1 MENLHDTLPCFFFN
15 NHKNYPTM
23 MKRALHQSVVPLM
36 AVVFTLVAALV
47 CTSCGTDSRHFRI
60 DGRLLHLNQGE
71 FYVYSPDGTI
81 NGLDTIKVQA
91 GRFSYEVA
99 CDRPMTLMIVFPNF
113 TEQPVFAQPGKS
125 VDLKGDA
132 SHLKEMTVKGT
143 EDNELMNKFREM
155 IHNAAP
161 PEMKKCAQL
170 FVEDH
175 PESRVGAYLVDRY
188 FIHDANPDTKTA
200 VRLVDL
206 MIEKQPDNGYLKR
219 QKRQLTASFV
229 ATKGADIP
237 NVLGTTVDGKTIGR
251 VQLTKAPVTVVCAL
265 ATWKYESMSQF
276 RRLAAYA
283 ASQQGRV
290 AVVGVSIDASPS
302 LVCSQLASQIG
313 ISDSASG
320 LAFGPSSGSSSGSA
334 SGLSSGPSSGSAS
347 ASAQASSS
355 SRSSSTCYVV
365 CDGKMVESPFFTRL
379 GLTGVPDNIVIK
391 NGRIAAAH
399 LTDNQLTEFI
409 KEKQK

>member
-1 MENLHDTLPCFFFN
+1 
-15 NHKNYPTM
+15 
-23 MKRALHQSVVPLM
+23 MKRALHQSVVSLM

-143 EDNELMNKFREM
+143 KDNELMNKFREM

-302 LVCSQLASQIG
+302 LVRSQLASQIG
-313 ISDSASG
+313 ISDSSSG
-320 LAFGPSSGSSSGSA
+320 LAFGPSSGSSSGLA
-334 SGLSSGPSSGSAS
+334 SGSSSGSAS
-347 ASAQASSS
+347 AAAQGSSS

>member
-1 MENLHDTLPCFFFN
+1 
-15 NHKNYPTM
+15 M

-143 EDNELMNKFREM
+143 KDNELMNKFREM
-155 IHNAAP
+155 IRNAAP

-170 FVEDH
+170 FVQDH

-188 FIHDANPDTKTA
+188 FIHDANPDPKTA

-206 MIEKQPDNGYLKR
+206 MIEKQPENGYLKR

-302 LVCSQLASQIG
+302 LVRSQLASQIG

-334 SGLSSGPSSGSAS
+334 SGLASGSSFGSLSAS
-347 ASAQASSS
+347 ASAAAQGSSS

>member
-1 MENLHDTLPCFFFN
+1 
-15 NHKNYPTM
+15 

-170 FVEDH
+170 FVQDH

-229 ATKGADIP
+229 AAKGADIP

-302 LVCSQLASQIG
+302 LVRSQLASQIG

-334 SGLSSGPSSGSAS
+334 SGPSSGPAS
-347 ASAQASSS
+347 AAAQGSSS

>member
-1 MENLHDTLPCFFFN
+1 
-15 NHKNYPTM
+15 
-23 MKRALHQSVVPLM
+23 M

-170 FVEDH
+170 FVQDH

-302 LVCSQLASQIG
+302 LVRSQLASQIG
-313 ISDSASG
+313 ISDSVSG

-334 SGLSSGPSSGSAS
+334 SGSLSGSAS
-347 ASAQASSS
+347 AAAQGSSS

>member
-1 MENLHDTLPCFFFN
+1 
-15 NHKNYPTM
+15 

-36 AVVFTLVAALV
+36 AVAFTLVAALV

-143 EDNELMNKFREM
+143 KDNELMNKFREM

-161 PEMKKCAQL
+161 PEKKKCAQL
-170 FVEDH
+170 FVQDH
-175 PESRVGAYLVDRY
+175 PESCVGAYLVDRY

-237 NVLGTTVDGKTIGR
+237 NVLGTTVDGRTIGR

-334 SGLSSGPSSGSAS
+334 SGSSSGPAS
-347 ASAQASSS
+347 ASAQGSSS

-379 GLTGVPDNIVIK
+379 GLTSVPDNIVIK

>member
-1 MENLHDTLPCFFFN
+1 
-15 NHKNYPTM
+15 M

-143 EDNELMNKFREM
+143 KDNELMNKFREM
-155 IHNAAP
+155 IRNAAP

-170 FVEDH
+170 FVQDH

-206 MIEKQPDNGYLKR
+206 MIEKQPENGYLKR

-302 LVCSQLASQIG
+302 LVRSQLASQIG

-334 SGLSSGPSSGSAS
+334 SGLASGSSSGSSSGPAS
-347 ASAQASSS
+347 AASQASSS

>member
-1 MENLHDTLPCFFFN
+1 
-15 NHKNYPTM
+15 M

-143 EDNELMNKFREM
+143 KDNELMNKFREM
-155 IHNAAP
+155 IRNAAP

-170 FVEDH
+170 FVQDH

-206 MIEKQPDNGYLKR
+206 MIEKQPENGYLKR

-302 LVCSQLASQIG
+302 LVRSQLASQIG
-313 ISDSASG
+313 ISDS
-320 LAFGPSSGSSSGSA
+320 AFGPSSGSSSGSA
-334 SGLSSGPSSGSAS
+334 SGLASGSSSGSSSAS
-347 ASAQASSS
+347 ASAAAQASSS

>member
-1 MENLHDTLPCFFFN
+1 
-15 NHKNYPTM
+15 M

-143 EDNELMNKFREM
+143 KDNELMNKFREM
-155 IHNAAP
+155 IRNAAP

-170 FVEDH
+170 FVQDH

-206 MIEKQPDNGYLKR
+206 MIEKQPENGYLKR

-302 LVCSQLASQIG
+302 LVRSQLASQIG

-334 SGLSSGPSSGSAS
+334 SGSSSGSAS
-347 ASAQASSS
+347 GSSSGSSSASASAAAQASSS

>member
-1 MENLHDTLPCFFFN
+1 
-15 NHKNYPTM
+15 M

-132 SHLKEMTVKGT
+132 THLKEMTVKGT
-143 EDNELMNKFREM
+143 KDNELMNKFREM
-155 IHNAAP
+155 IRNAAP

-170 FVEDH
+170 FVQDH

-206 MIEKQPDNGYLKR
+206 MIEKQPENGYLKR

-302 LVCSQLASQIG
+302 LVRSQLASQIG

-334 SGLSSGPSSGSAS
+334 SGSSSAS
-347 ASAQASSS
+347 ASAAAQGSSS

>member
-1 MENLHDTLPCFFFN
+1 
-15 NHKNYPTM
+15 M

-143 EDNELMNKFREM
+143 KDNELMNKFREM
-155 IHNAAP
+155 IRNAAP

-170 FVEDH
+170 FVQDH

-206 MIEKQPDNGYLKR
+206 MIEKQPENGYLKR

-302 LVCSQLASQIG
+302 LVRSQLASQIG

-334 SGLSSGPSSGSAS
+334 SGSSSGSSS
-347 ASAQASSS
+347 ASAAAQGSSS

>member
-1 MENLHDTLPCFFFN
+1 
-15 NHKNYPTM
+15 M

-143 EDNELMNKFREM
+143 KDNELMNKFREM
-155 IHNAAP
+155 IRNAAP

-170 FVEDH
+170 FVQDH

-206 MIEKQPDNGYLKR
+206 MIEKQPENGYLKR

-302 LVCSQLASQIG
+302 LVRSQLASQIG

-320 LAFGPSSGSSSGSA
+320 LASGLASGSSSGSSSGSA
-334 SGLSSGPSSGSAS
+334 SGSSSGSSSAS
-347 ASAQASSS
+347 ASAAAQASSS

>member
-1 MENLHDTLPCFFFN
+1 
-15 NHKNYPTM
+15 

-170 FVEDH
+170 FVQDH

-229 ATKGADIP
+229 AAKGADIP

-302 LVCSQLASQIG
+302 LVRSQLASQLG

-334 SGLSSGPSSGSAS
+334 SGSSSGSAS
-347 ASAQASSS
+347 AAAQGSSS

>member
-1 MENLHDTLPCFFFN
+1 
-15 NHKNYPTM
+15 M

-36 AVVFTLVAALV
+36 AVVFTLMAALV

-143 EDNELMNKFREM
+143 KDNELMNKFREM
-155 IHNAAP
+155 ISNAAP

-170 FVEDH
+170 FVQDH

-206 MIEKQPDNGYLKR
+206 MIEKQPENGYLKR

-302 LVCSQLASQIG
+302 LVRSQLASQIG

-334 SGLSSGPSSGSAS
+334 SGSSSGSSSAS
-347 ASAQASSS
+347 ASAAAQGSSS

>member
-1 MENLHDTLPCFFFN
+1 
-15 NHKNYPTM
+15 M

-143 EDNELMNKFREM
+143 KDNELMNKFREM
-155 IHNAAP
+155 IRNAAP

-170 FVEDH
+170 FVQDH

-206 MIEKQPDNGYLKR
+206 MIEKQPENGYLKR

-302 LVCSQLASQIG
+302 LVRSQLASQIG

-334 SGLSSGPSSGSAS
+334 SGSASGLASGSSSGSSSAS
-347 ASAQASSS
+347 ASAASQGSSS

>member
-1 MENLHDTLPCFFFN
+1 
-15 NHKNYPTM
+15 M

-71 FYVYSPDGTI
+71 FYVYSPDGSVTH
-81 NGLDTIKVQA
+81 GMDTIKVQA
-91 GRFSYEVA
+91 GRFSYSVE

-143 EDNELMNKFREM
+143 KDNELMNKFREM
-155 IHNAAP
+155 IRNAAP

-170 FVEDH
+170 FVQDH

-206 MIEKQPDNGYLKR
+206 MIEKQPENGYLKR

-290 AVVGVSIDASPS
+290 AVVGVSIDASSS
-302 LVCSQLASQIG
+302 LVRSQLASQIG

-334 SGLSSGPSSGSAS
+334 SGSSSGSSSAS
-347 ASAQASSS
+347 ASAASQASSS

>member
-1 MENLHDTLPCFFFN
+1 
-15 NHKNYPTM
+15 

-143 EDNELMNKFREM
+143 KDNELMNKFREM
-155 IHNAAP
+155 IRNAAP

-170 FVEDH
+170 FVQDH

-302 LVCSQLASQIG
+302 LVRSQLASQIG

-334 SGLSSGPSSGSAS
+334 SGSASGSSSGSSSAS
-347 ASAQASSS
+347 ASAAAQGSSS

>member
-1 MENLHDTLPCFFFN
+1 
-15 NHKNYPTM
+15 M
-23 MKRALHQSVVPLM
+23 MKRALHQSVLPLM

-143 EDNELMNKFREM
+143 KDNELMNKFREM

-170 FVEDH
+170 FVQDH
-175 PESRVGAYLVDRY
+175 PESCVGAYLVDRY

-206 MIEKQPDNGYLKR
+206 MIEKQPENGYLKR

-237 NVLGTTVDGKTIGR
+237 NVLGTTVDGRTIGR

-302 LVCSQLASQIG
+302 LVRSQLASQIG

-320 LAFGPSSGSSSGSA
+320 LAFGSSSGSSSG
-334 SGLSSGPSSGSAS
+334 LTSGSAS
-347 ASAQASSS
+347 ASAAAQASSS

-379 GLTGVPDNIVIK
+379 GLTSVPDNIVIK

-399 LTDNQLTEFI
+399 LTDNQLNEFI

>member
-1 MENLHDTLPCFFFN
+1 
-15 NHKNYPTM
+15 

-36 AVVFTLVAALV
+36 AVAFTLVAALV

-143 EDNELMNKFREM
+143 KDNELMNKFREM

-170 FVEDH
+170 FVQDH

-206 MIEKQPDNGYLKR
+206 MIEKQPENGYLKR

-290 AVVGVSIDASPS
+290 AVVGVSIDASSS
-302 LVCSQLASQIG
+302 LVRSQLASQLG

-320 LAFGPSSGSSSGSA
+320 LASGSSSGSSSGLAPGS
-334 SGLSSGPSSGSAS
+334 SSGSAS

-379 GLTGVPDNIVIK
+379 GLTSVPDNIVIK

>member
-1 MENLHDTLPCFFFN
+1 
-15 NHKNYPTM
+15 M

-36 AVVFTLVAALV
+36 AVVLTLVAALV

-170 FVEDH
+170 FVQDH
-175 PESRVGAYLVDRY
+175 PESHVGAYLVDRY

-302 LVCSQLASQIG
+302 LVRSQLASQIG

-334 SGLSSGPSSGSAS
+334 SGSLSGSAS
-347 ASAQASSS
+347 AAAQGSSS

>member
-1 MENLHDTLPCFFFN
+1 
-15 NHKNYPTM
+15 M

-143 EDNELMNKFREM
+143 KDNELMNKFREM
-155 IHNAAP
+155 IRNAAP

-170 FVEDH
+170 FVQDH

-206 MIEKQPDNGYLKR
+206 MIEKQPENGYLKR

-302 LVCSQLASQIG
+302 LVRSQLASQIG
-313 ISDSASG
+313 ISDSASD

-334 SGLSSGPSSGSAS
+334 SGLASGSSSGSSSAS
-347 ASAQASSS
+347 ASAAAQASSS

>member
-1 MENLHDTLPCFFFN
+1 
-15 NHKNYPTM
+15 
-23 MKRALHQSVVPLM
+23 MKRALHQSVVSLM

-143 EDNELMNKFREM
+143 KDNELMNKFREM

-170 FVEDH
+170 FVQDH

-200 VRLVDL
+200 VCLVDL

-302 LVCSQLASQIG
+302 LVRSQLASQIG

-334 SGLSSGPSSGSAS
+334 SGSLSGSAS
-347 ASAQASSS
+347 AAAQGSSS

>member
-1 MENLHDTLPCFFFN
+1 
-15 NHKNYPTM
+15 
-23 MKRALHQSVVPLM
+23 M
-36 AVVFTLVAALV
+36 AVVLTLVATLV
-47 CTSCGTDSRHFRI
+47 CISCGTDSRHFRI

-143 EDNELMNKFREM
+143 KDNELMNKFREM

-200 VRLVDL
+200 VRLIDL
-206 MIEKQPDNGYLKR
+206 MIEKQPENGYLKR

-251 VQLTKAPVTVVCAL
+251 VQLTKTPVTVVCAL

-302 LVCSQLASQIG
+302 LVRSQLASQIG

-320 LAFGPSSGSSSGSA
+320 LAFGPSSGLASGSSSGSA
-334 SGLSSGPSSGSAS
+334 SA
-347 ASAQASSS
+347 AAQGSSS

>member
-1 MENLHDTLPCFFFN
+1 
-15 NHKNYPTM
+15 M

-143 EDNELMNKFREM
+143 KDNELMNKFREM
-155 IHNAAP
+155 IRNAAP

-170 FVEDH
+170 FVQDH

-188 FIHDANPDTKTA
+188 FIHDTNPDTKTA

-206 MIEKQPDNGYLKR
+206 MIEKQPENGYLKR

-290 AVVGVSIDASPS
+290 AVVGVSIDASSS
-302 LVCSQLASQIG
+302 LVRSQLASQIG

-334 SGLSSGPSSGSAS
+334 SGSSSGSSSAS
-347 ASAQASSS
+347 ASAAAQGSSS

>member
-1 MENLHDTLPCFFFN
+1 
-15 NHKNYPTM
+15 
-23 MKRALHQSVVPLM
+23 M

-143 EDNELMNKFREM
+143 KDNELMNKFREM

-229 ATKGADIP
+229 AAKGADIP
-237 NVLGTTVDGKTIGR
+237 NVLGTTVDGRTIGR

-302 LVCSQLASQIG
+302 LVRSQLASQIG

-334 SGLSSGPSSGSAS
+334 SGSLSGSAS
-347 ASAQASSS
+347 AAAQGSSS

-365 CDGKMVESPFFTRL
+365 CDGKMVESPFFTRI

>member
-1 MENLHDTLPCFFFN
+1 
-15 NHKNYPTM
+15 

-143 EDNELMNKFREM
+143 KDNELMNKFREM

-170 FVEDH
+170 FVQDH

-302 LVCSQLASQIG
+302 LVRSQLASQIG

-334 SGLSSGPSSGSAS
+334 SGSSSGSAS
-347 ASAQASSS
+347 AAAQGSSS

-391 NGRIAAAH
+391 NGRITAAH

-409 KEKQK
+409 NEKQK

>member
-1 MENLHDTLPCFFFN
+1 
-15 NHKNYPTM
+15 M

-143 EDNELMNKFREM
+143 KDNELMNKFREM
-155 IHNAAP
+155 IRNAAP
-161 PEMKKCAQL
+161 PEMKKCVQL
-170 FVEDH
+170 FVQDH

-206 MIEKQPDNGYLKR
+206 MIEKQPENGYLKR

-290 AVVGVSIDASPS
+290 AVVGVSIDASSS
-302 LVCSQLASQIG
+302 LVRSQLASQIG

-334 SGLSSGPSSGSAS
+334 SGLATGLASGSSSGSSSAS
-347 ASAQASSS
+347 ASAAAQASSS

>member
-1 MENLHDTLPCFFFN
+1 
-15 NHKNYPTM
+15 M

-143 EDNELMNKFREM
+143 KDNELMNKFREM
-155 IHNAAP
+155 IRNAAP

-170 FVEDH
+170 FVQDH

-206 MIEKQPDNGYLKR
+206 MIEKQPENGYLKR

-251 VQLTKAPVTVVCAL
+251 VQLTKTPVTVVCAL

-302 LVCSQLASQIG
+302 LVRSQLASQIG

-334 SGLSSGPSSGSAS
+334 PGSSSGSSSAS
-347 ASAQASSS
+347 ASAAAQGSSS

>member
-1 MENLHDTLPCFFFN
+1 
-15 NHKNYPTM
+15 M

-143 EDNELMNKFREM
+143 KDNELMNKFREM

-170 FVEDH
+170 FVQDH

-302 LVCSQLASQIG
+302 LVRSQLASQIG
-313 ISDSASG
+313 ISDSSFGLASGSSSGSSSGLSSG
-320 LAFGPSSGSSSGSA
+320 LAPGSSSGSA
-334 SGLSSGPSSGSAS
+334 SAATQG
-347 ASAQASSS
+347 SSS

>member
-1 MENLHDTLPCFFFN
+1 
-15 NHKNYPTM
+15 M

-143 EDNELMNKFREM
+143 KDNELMNKFREM
-155 IHNAAP
+155 IRNAAP

-170 FVEDH
+170 FVQDH
-175 PESRVGAYLVDRY
+175 PESRVGAYLVVRY

-206 MIEKQPDNGYLKR
+206 MIEKQPENGYLKR

-302 LVCSQLASQIG
+302 LVRSQLASQIG

-320 LAFGPSSGSSSGSA
+320 SAFGSAFGPSSGSSSGSA
-334 SGLSSGPSSGSAS
+334 SGSSSGSAS
-347 ASAQASSS
+347 GSSSGSSSASASAAAQGSSS

>member
-1 MENLHDTLPCFFFN
+1 
-15 NHKNYPTM
+15 M

-143 EDNELMNKFREM
+143 KDNELMNKFREM
-155 IHNAAP
+155 IRNAAP

-170 FVEDH
+170 FVQDH

-206 MIEKQPDNGYLKR
+206 MIEKQPENGYLKR

-302 LVCSQLASQIG
+302 LVCSQLASQLG

-334 SGLSSGPSSGSAS
+334 SGLASGSSFGSLSAS
-347 ASAQASSS
+347 ASAAAQGSSS

>member
-1 MENLHDTLPCFFFN
+1 
-15 NHKNYPTM
+15 M

-143 EDNELMNKFREM
+143 KDNELMNKFREM

-170 FVEDH
+170 FVQDH

-206 MIEKQPDNGYLKR
+206 MIEKQPENGYLKR

-237 NVLGTTVDGKTIGR
+237 NVLGTTVDGRTIGR

-302 LVCSQLASQIG
+302 LVRSQLASQLG

-320 LAFGPSSGSSSGSA
+320 LAFGPSSGSSSGLT
-334 SGLSSGPSSGSAS
+334 SGSSSGSAS
-347 ASAQASSS
+347 AAAQASSS
-355 SRSSSTCYVV
+355 SRSSSTCYIV

-379 GLTGVPDNIVIK
+379 GLTSVPDNIVIK

>member
-1 MENLHDTLPCFFFN
+1 
-15 NHKNYPTM
+15 

-143 EDNELMNKFREM
+143 KDNELMNKFREM

-170 FVEDH
+170 FVQDH

-200 VRLVDL
+200 VRLIDL

-334 SGLSSGPSSGSAS
+334 SGSLSGSAS
-347 ASAQASSS
+347 AAAQGSSS

>member
-1 MENLHDTLPCFFFN
+1 
-15 NHKNYPTM
+15 
-23 MKRALHQSVVPLM
+23 MKRALHQSVVSLM

-91 GRFSYEVA
+91 GRFCYEVA

-170 FVEDH
+170 FVQDH

-206 MIEKQPDNGYLKR
+206 MIEKQPENGYLKR

-302 LVCSQLASQIG
+302 LVRSQLASQIG

-320 LAFGPSSGSSSGSA
+320 LASGLSSGSSSGLASGSSSGSA
-334 SGLSSGPSSGSAS
+334 SA
-347 ASAQASSS
+347 AAQASSS

-379 GLTGVPDNIVIK
+379 GLTSVPDNIVIK

>member
-1 MENLHDTLPCFFFN
+1 
-15 NHKNYPTM
+15 M

-143 EDNELMNKFREM
+143 KDNELMNKFREM
-155 IHNAAP
+155 IRNAAP

-170 FVEDH
+170 FVQDH

-206 MIEKQPDNGYLKR
+206 MIEKQPENGYLKR

-302 LVCSQLASQIG
+302 LVCSQLASQLG

-320 LAFGPSSGSSSGSA
+320 SAFGSAFGPSSGSSSGSA
-334 SGLSSGPSSGSAS
+334 SGSSSGSSSGSAS
-347 ASAQASSS
+347 GSSSGSSSASASAASQASSS

>member
-1 MENLHDTLPCFFFN
+1 
-15 NHKNYPTM
+15 
-23 MKRALHQSVVPLM
+23 MKRALHQSVVSLM

-143 EDNELMNKFREM
+143 KDNELMNKFREM

-170 FVEDH
+170 FVQDH

-229 ATKGADIP
+229 AAKGADIP
-237 NVLGTTVDGKTIGR
+237 NVLGTTVDGRTIGR
-251 VQLTKAPVTVVCAL
+251 VQLTKATVTVVCAL

-290 AVVGVSIDASPS
+290 AVVGVSIDASSS

-320 LAFGPSSGSSSGSA
+320 LAFGPSSGLASGSSSGS
-334 SGLSSGPSSGSAS
+334 SSGPAS
-347 ASAQASSS
+347 AAAQGSSS

>member
-1 MENLHDTLPCFFFN
+1 
-15 NHKNYPTM
+15 M

-71 FYVYSPDGTI
+71 FYVYSPDGII

-143 EDNELMNKFREM
+143 KDNELMNKFREM

-170 FVEDH
+170 FVQDH

-219 QKRQLTASFV
+219 QKRQLIASFV

-302 LVCSQLASQIG
+302 LVRSQLASQIG

-334 SGLSSGPSSGSAS
+334 SGSSSGSAS
-347 ASAQASSS
+347 AAAQGSSS

>member
-1 MENLHDTLPCFFFN
+1 
-15 NHKNYPTM
+15 M

-143 EDNELMNKFREM
+143 KDNELMNKFREM
-155 IHNAAP
+155 IRNAAP

-170 FVEDH
+170 FVQDH

-206 MIEKQPDNGYLKR
+206 MIEKQPENGYLKR

-302 LVCSQLASQIG
+302 LVRSQLASQLG

-320 LAFGPSSGSSSGSA
+320 SAFGSAFGPSSGSSSGSA
-334 SGLSSGPSSGSAS
+334 SGSSSGSAS
-347 ASAQASSS
+347 GSSSGSASGSSSGSSSASAAAQGSSS

>member
-1 MENLHDTLPCFFFN
+1 
-15 NHKNYPTM
+15 M
-23 MKRALHQSVVPLM
+23 MKRALYQSVVPLM

-143 EDNELMNKFREM
+143 KDNELMNKFREM
-155 IHNAAP
+155 IRNAAP

-170 FVEDH
+170 FVQDH

-206 MIEKQPDNGYLKR
+206 MIEKQPENGYLKR

-237 NVLGTTVDGKTIGR
+237 NVLGTTVDGRTIGR

-290 AVVGVSIDASPS
+290 AVVGVSIDASSS
-302 LVCSQLASQIG
+302 LVRSQLASQIG

-334 SGLSSGPSSGSAS
+334 SGLASGSSSGSSSAS
-347 ASAQASSS
+347 ASAAAQASSS

>member
-1 MENLHDTLPCFFFN
+1 
-15 NHKNYPTM
+15 M

-143 EDNELMNKFREM
+143 KDNELMNKFREM
-155 IHNAAP
+155 IRNAAP

-170 FVEDH
+170 FVQDH

-290 AVVGVSIDASPS
+290 AVVGVSIDASSS
-302 LVCSQLASQIG
+302 LVRSQLASQIG

-334 SGLSSGPSSGSAS
+334 SGLASGSSSGSSSAS
-347 ASAQASSS
+347 ASAASQASSS

>member
-1 MENLHDTLPCFFFN
+1 
-15 NHKNYPTM
+15 M

-143 EDNELMNKFREM
+143 KDNELMNKFREM
-155 IHNAAP
+155 IRNAAP

-170 FVEDH
+170 FVQDH

-206 MIEKQPDNGYLKR
+206 MIEKQPENGYLKR

-302 LVCSQLASQIG
+302 LVRSQLASQIG

-334 SGLSSGPSSGSAS
+334 SGSSSGSSSAS
-347 ASAQASSS
+347 ASAAAQGSSS
-355 SRSSSTCYVV
+355 SHNSSTCYVV